1 MDLGRN
7 DKCWCGS
14 GIKYK
19 KCHME
24 FDERLRKLKS
34 NGYEIPSRNLIKTPE
49 QIQGIIKSAEI
60 NNAALDL
67 VSINIKE
74 GMSTEEID
82 KLVHDFTISKGAIP
96 ADLNYYGY
104 PKSICTSVN
113 DQVCHGIPSEDVI
126 LKDGDIINV
135 DVSTIYN
142 GYFSDASRMFVI
154 GEASDEA
161 KRLVQ
166 VCKECLQ
173 LGVKAAKPWGFL
185 GDIGAAIQ
193 EHAEKS
199 GY

>member
-96 ADLNYYGY
+96 A
-104 PKSICTSVN
+104 
-113 DQVCHGIPSEDVI
+113 
-126 LKDGDIINV
+126 
-135 DVSTIYN
+135 
-142 GYFSDASRMFVI
+142 
-154 GEASDEA
+154 
-161 KRLVQ
+161 
-166 VCKECLQ
+166 
-173 LGVKAAKPWGFL
+173 
-185 GDIGAAIQ
+185 
-193 EHAEKS
+193 
-199 GY
+199 